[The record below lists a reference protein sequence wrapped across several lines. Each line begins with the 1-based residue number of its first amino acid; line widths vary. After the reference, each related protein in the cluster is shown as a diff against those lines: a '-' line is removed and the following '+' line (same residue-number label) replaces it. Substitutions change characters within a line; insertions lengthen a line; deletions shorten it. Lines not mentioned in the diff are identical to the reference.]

1 MSRRE
6 DRRLDN
12 LGREIGEVRDSAVRP
27 GSRQD
32 MHRCELKPVD
42 APICGTAW
50 RLRPAGIAAIV
61 AIALSIFAAAL
72 PARANGG
79 EAEINAMLEDC
90 ARTAVA
96 TLMRPRITEQERV
109 DGLYGLLWGLYA
121 ADDRSLIL
129 SECARM
135 APEPK

>member
-6 DRRLDN
+6 DRRFDN
-12 LGREIGEVRDSAVRP
+12 LDREIGEV
-27 GSRQD
+27 
-32 MHRCELKPVD
+32 
-42 APICGTAW
+42 
-50 RLRPAGIAAIV
+50 RPAGIAAIV
-61 AIALSIFAAAL
+61 AIGLSIFAAAL
-72 PARANGG
+72 PARANDG

-96 TLMRPRITEQERV
+96 TLMRPITEQDRV

-121 ADDRSLIL
+121 ADDRNLIL
-129 SECARM
+129 RECARM